1 MQLLR
6 QIQMLDLIGE
16 LEQGLMEENVFW
28 NTNKSSL
35 NKEKKKKKRKRKS
48 KSNSKSKGK
57 NETEKKEKNEKN

>member
-35 NKEKKKKKRKRKS
+35 NKEKKKKRERGSQSQIQSHKAKMKQKRNR
-48 KSNSKSKGK
+48 
-57 NETEKKEKNEKN
+57 KNEK